1 MKNIL
6 DKYGIKEVADVVF
19 YALNDAGQVSHP
31 VLFLDSLKV
40 TTLEQT
46 AEETQAQGGKGNAPM
61 IIWDYGK
68 EVVLTLQ
75 DALFSPKSLGLMFG
89 GQFQTVGGKQ
99 LIMRSEFVTVQETIP
114 KNQQID
120 LIDLKQKTNYQTYYV
135 GPQGNKYYKTSPK
148 FFTADGVRVDGS
160 NIKEDLTRGTT
171 LLCSY
176 DLSLEGMVL
185 DVNANSFPGTYCIM
199 GTSHTRNQESGKDE
213 SFDFIIPKAKIQT
226 ETNLTLEAD
235 GDPTVFDMN
244 IKVLRQKDGKMLQLI
259 KHSLKGTQTNSN
271 GKSDLVTAEELADIS
286 EEAVPLKDMI
296 FAYKTQDTPTLQVQ
310 SGYYLVGFKGQPE
323 EKILEVPNKIKIGDI
338 DYPVRGIANF
348 TYPGGDVVDSVYA
361 FNGWG
366 TLIKVQWQWNNY
378 IEVKESTNIE
388 KIVFSK
394 ESYVLARNAL
404 KGMSNLKS
412 LDGTKMQYSLRGY
425 YQCAKDCKKLSEF
438 NFPQGVCLIENNAFE
453 GAAFTHLFLLIKENP
468 HASPGWA
475 SLYGYAFAKC
485 NGLNEVYITLAPG
498 TVYRWPIQ
506 TGSNTPFS
514 NCEEID
520 ILCVPWTVAEQG
532 SHDLLVTKPAGY
544 PEAIIHYGCNF
555 DHFGD
560 MLS

>member
-46 AEETQAQGGKGNAPM
+46 AEETQAQGGKGNVPM

-68 EVVLTLQ
+68 EIILTLQ

-89 GQFQTVGGKQ
+89 GQFQTIGGKR

-120 LIDLKQKTNYQTYYV
+120 LIDLKQKTNYQTYYA
-135 GPQGNKYYKTSPK
+135 GPQGNKYYKTNPK

-176 DLSLEGMVL
+176 DLSLEGIAL

-226 ETNLTLEAD
+226 EMNLTLEAD

-244 IKVLRQKDGKMLQLI
+244 VKVLRQKDGKMLQLI
-259 KHSLKGTQTNSN
+259 KHSLKDAQTDSN
-271 GKSDLVTAEELADIS
+271 GKSDLITAEELASIS
-286 EEAVPLKDMI
+286 KDAVPLKDMI
-296 FAYKTQDTPTLQVQ
+296 FAYKSEEGTRSLKA
-310 SGYYLVGFKGQPE
+310 GYYLVGFTKQPTQ
-323 EKILEVPNKIKIGDI
+323 KILEIPNQVKIGWSSETI
-338 DYPVRGIANF
+338 LGVSCYDYQGNTP
-348 TYPGGDVVDSVYA
+348 TKVYIYQNA
-361 FNGWG
+361 LTGF
-366 TLIKVQWQWNNY
+366 KESSWQYNY
-378 IEVKESTNIE
+378 VEVKKSHNIE
-388 KIVFSK
+388 KIVFSQD
-394 ESYVLARNAL
+394 SYILARDAL
-404 KGMSNLKS
+404 MNMSNLKS
-412 LDGTKMQYSLRGY
+412 LDGTKMRYPLRGY
-425 YQCAKDCKKLSEF
+425 FQCAKNCAKLSEF
-438 NFPQGVCLIENNAFE
+438 NFPQGVSLIENNAFE
-453 GAAFTHLFLLIKENP
+453 GAAFTHLFLLMKKNTQLSELTQQP
-468 HASPGWA
+468 
-475 SLYGYAFAKC
+475 SLYGNAFAKC
-485 NGLNEVYITLAPG
+485 NNLNEVYITVASG
-498 TVYRWPIQ
+498 ESYYWPRS
-506 TGSNTPFS
+506 GSKTPFY
-514 NCEEID
+514 NCKEID
-520 ILCVPWTVAEQG
+520 ILCVPWSLWLQEGVLASDPT
-532 SHDLLVTKPAGY
+532 P
-544 PEAIIHYGCNF
+544 IIHYNCNF

-560 MLS
+560 MTP